1 MPDSASGLVRA
12 RWTARMIAEAP
23 LQAYVPFLPERVL
36 QRAQERRIH
45 ATVRYAQ
52 AHVPYYRETM
62 RRLLLAPTD
71 IRTAADLAKLPVI
84 EREQLQR
91 DPEYFLSARWPA
103 SACLVL
109 RSGGTTGTPLTVF
122 RDRPSLLIEA
132 AQRERL
138 RSLIARL
145 ARHRIR
151 YREAAITPHDSTV
164 RHAVR
169 SLAATSLLPTSLRV
183 QRQSFSM
190 LRAPSDLLAE
200 LERFEPQVISSYGS
214 YLEALFTGDERPR
227 ASAPERPRGDVRRR
241 RVLTPDA
248 RLGEIR
254 AGDRSPRLV

>member
-103 SACLVL
+103 SACLAL

-190 LRAPSDLLAE
+190 FRAPSDLLAE

-214 YLEALFTGDERPR
+214 YLEALFTEMRGRERPLPSVRVATFGGDAFSPGR
-227 ASAPERPRGDVRRR
+227 APG
-241 RVLTPDA
+241 
-248 RLGEIR
+248 
-254 AGDRSPRLV
+254 